1 MSSLKLTSFAFA
13 LLIPFHSLSQT
24 AATPAR
30 TYFHSAKAWSA
41 QHDPA
46 ARAIVLQRSN
56 KTFAQRSQTWRQA
69 GYSVWGSTPLAWG
82 NYLDY
87 ITGTWEGKSH
97 FDEIQLSAEG
107 KEFEHAGGGYYL
119 VPSASYRDYLKKQIE
134 AAIDAG
140 AETICLEQPFFW
152 SQAGYSDGFKRE
164 WESFYQTEWEAP
176 QQSVS
181 TQFQS
186 EQLKF
191 ELELR
196 AVSTL
201 LTHAKSYAQ
210 NKGRSVNCYVSILT
224 NVQYARAGKVGPH
237 AELLNLPA
245 CDGLIGEVE
254 AEVQPTQYAGVTQA
268 RPFENAWFDYGLF
281 AQAGRGHN
289 KELIFSF
296 DCGHADSWGEH
307 EQAFQAQVA
316 AAMFYPEC
324 SRYAFKTPVE
334 ELFRSPKRTFSL
346 ASTNGGGA
354 ALATESTPTNEAAVQ
369 VLILNHALQNL
380 PPGPGALEA
389 GERGVGILM
398 SDAITLQRVAPAT
411 SDTALATFYGLA
423 LPLLQH
429 GIPVQPLLLENVT
442 LPNYLTGYKIIF
454 LSYRAMKPRQP
465 KWHERLATWVK
476 TGGTLIYV
484 DDEQD
489 AFNQAPG
496 WWREPSY
503 NQAQPSGHLFQA
515 LGLSNGANPG
525 RNKAGMG
532 TLIYVVEDPALYALN
547 ASGPD
552 SVLALLDAAMPH
564 GRQAK
569 RQNYFKL
576 QRGPY
581 VIAAALAETAWSAA
595 LHLQGDWIDLFD
607 ARLPRISHKNLQ
619 PGEATL
625 LFDLTKRDS
634 SKTQVLAA
642 AAHIANEQYEAA
654 HYKFTASG
662 PAHMPA
668 RIVISSPQGNA
679 PISALC
685 NGNTVPVQ
693 KRADGNILWLEFE
706 LQEQPVEIK
715 IGG

>member
-13 LLIPFHSLSQT
+13 LLIPFHTFSQT
-24 AATPAR
+24 AATPSRA
-30 TYFHSAKAWSA
+30 YFRSAKMWSA

-46 ARAIVLQRSN
+46 ARAIVLQRFN
-56 KTFAQRSQTWRQA
+56 ETFAQRSQSWRQA
-69 GYSVWGSTPLAWG
+69 GYAVWGNTPLAWG

-87 ITGTWEGKSH
+87 ITGTWDGKSR
-97 FDEIQLSAEG
+97 FDEIQLSAEY

-119 VPSASYRDYLKKQIE
+119 VPSASYLDYLKKQIE
-134 AAIDAG
+134 SAIDAG

-152 SQAGYSDGFKRE
+152 SKAGYSDGFKRE

-176 QQSVS
+176 QQSVAA
-181 TQFQS
+181 QFRA

-201 LTHAKSYAQ
+201 LAHAKNY
-210 NKGRSVNCYVSILT
+210 GRTTKCYVSTLSP
-224 NVQYARAGKVGPH
+224 VQYARAGKVGPH

-245 CDGLIGEVE
+245 CDGHIGEVE
-254 AEVQPTQYAGVTQA
+254 AEVQPTQYAGVA
-268 RPFENAWFDYGLF
+268 KVRPFESAWFDYGLF
-281 AQAGRGHN
+281 AQARRGHD
-289 KELIFSF
+289 KELVFSF
-296 DCGHADSWGEH
+296 DCGRADLWNEH
-307 EQAFQAQVA
+307 EKAFQAQVA
-316 AAMFYPEC
+316 AALFYPEC
-324 SRYAFKTPVE
+324 SRYVFKTPVE
-334 ELFRSPKRTFSL
+334 ELFRNPKRTFSW
-346 ASTNGGGA
+346 ASTNGGSA
-354 ALATESTPTNEAAVQ
+354 ALAPESTSAPVNEAPVQ
-369 VLILNHALQNL
+369 VLILNHVLQNL
-380 PPGPGALEA
+380 PPEPGALEA
-389 GERGVGILM
+389 GERGIGILM
-398 SDAITLQRVAPAT
+398 SDAITLQRVVPAT

-423 LPLLQH
+423 LPLLKH
-429 GIPVQPLLLENVT
+429 GIPVQPLLLEN
-442 LPNYLTGYKIIF
+442 LMRPNYLTGYKIIF

-476 TGGTLIYV
+476 TGGTLIFV
-484 DDEQD
+484 DDEHD
-489 AFNQAPG
+489 VFNQAPG

-532 TLIYVVEDPALYALN
+532 TLIYVADDPAFYALN
-547 ASGPD
+547 AAGPD

-569 RQNYFKL
+569 RQPYFKL

-581 VIAAALAETAWSAA
+581 VVAAALAETVLSAS

-607 ARLPRISHKNLQ
+607 ARLPRLTHKNLQ
-619 PGEATL
+619 PGEAAL
-625 LFDLTKRDS
+625 LFDLSKRDS

-662 PAHMPA
+662 PAHMRA
-668 RIVISSPQGNA
+668 RIVISSPHGDA
-679 PISALC
+679 PIFALC
-685 NGNTVPVQ
+685 NGNAVPVQ

-706 LQEQPVEIK
+706 LQEQPIEIK